1 VDRGRVGAFGFG
13 TFDESLYTLVLSRAS
28 MPRVSGQTIG
38 AAVGLLAALIIKLQP
53 QIGAL
58 DRTGQSALAIMA
70 LAVALWISNAI
81 PTGIT
86 AVLALGLLI
95 IAGVPSSVALGGF
108 ATGAFW
114 ILVSVLFFGTAMDK
128 TGLAKRISYRIL
140 LIFPPTYPGIL
151 AGFMLIG
158 FVLALGIP
166 SMTVRTAIM
175 LPIAF
180 ALVQAVNLPLPG
192 RGSALIVI
200 GAFQMAVLPGCA
212 VLTGGLWGP
221 FIAGLFAT
229 QKLQLTW
236 LDYAKV
242 MAVPTLIWCVL
253 VIAVDLL
260 IMRPARTAGMS
271 RDVVRSEMQR
281 LGPMRETELLTAAI
295 ISIAISAMAT
305 QPWHGV
311 PPEAVGMVALAA
323 LFVTGVLVPAEIG
336 TGIPW
341 VLAIFVG
348 GMLSLTTVISTYKIN
363 IWLGGYIVPAVQ
375 PFVAQPLMLVIVMC
389 LAVSALRF
397 IDPVGFIAIAA
408 FFLALSTFM
417 IERGIPPLILI
428 AMIVLPVHIFWFNY
442 QNIWMVMTEGI
453 TRKQAYTDADRY
465 KLATAF
471 FGVTIVALWIG
482 VGYWRLIGAL

>member
-1 VDRGRVGAFGFG
+1 MPRLTKRSVGA
-13 TFDESLYTLVLSRAS
+13 VVA
-28 MPRVSGQTIG
+28 VVV
-38 AAVGLLAALIIKLQP
+38 AAVIKFQPAIGGLDP
-53 QIGAL
+53 
-58 DRTGQSALAIMA
+58 TGQSALAIMA
-70 LAVALWISNAI
+70 LAVVLWITDAM
-81 PTGIT
+81 PTGIS

-95 IAGVPSSVALGGF
+95 IAGVPSNVALGGF

-140 LIFPPTYPGIL
+140 LVFPPTYAGIL

-192 RGSALIVI
+192 AGSALIII

-229 QKLQLTW
+229 QKLSLTW

-242 MAVPTLIWCVL
+242 MAVPTLIWCVM

-271 RDVVRSEMQR
+271 RDVVRTEMQR
-281 LGPMRETELLTAAI
+281 LGPMRQSELMTAI
-295 ISIAISAMAT
+295 IITVAISAMAT

-363 IWLGGYIVPAVQ
+363 VWLGSYIVPAVQ
-375 PFVAQPLMLVIVMC
+375 PFVEQPLMLVVVMC
-389 LAVSALRF
+389 FAVAAMRF

-408 FFLALSTFM
+408 FFLALSAFM
-417 IERGIPPLILI
+417 IERGISPLILI
-428 AMIVLPVHIFWFNY
+428 AMIVPPIHVFWFNY

-453 TRKQAYTDADRY
+453 TKKQAYTDADRY

-471 FGVTIVALWIG
+471 FGVTIVAMWIG
-482 VGYWRLIGAL
+482 VGYWRLIGALR